1 MFPGGRARNASAAF
15 DPTNAMAFFTAARAR
30 GDAIWGVELGNEL
43 GPDSKTMTAAEQ
55 GAGLLVLDA
64 ALAEL
69 YGDAQRP
76 VLVGPDALGFHT
88 PAPPAAAT
96 GSGSGASSAFVPSA
110 DILAYM
116 TDFVTAV
123 GPRLHAGASLWHG
136 RAAVPFTPLTPPFF
150 QFPPPHSHA
159 SRVHRNK

>member
-1 MFPGGRARNASAAF
+1 MFPGGRARNASAVF
-15 DPTNAMAFFTAARAR
+15 DPTNALAFFTAARAR

-64 ALAEL
+64 ALAAL

-88 PAPPAAAT
+88 PAPPAAA
-96 GSGSGASSAFVPSA
+96 GGAAASAYVPSA
-110 DILAYM
+110 DILTYL

-123 GPRLHAGASLWHG
+123 GPRLHAGA
-136 RAAVPFTPLTPPFF
+136 
-150 QFPPPHSHA
+150 
-159 SRVHRNK
+159 